1 MYRIGIDFGGTNI
14 AVGLVDGNMNIIEK
28 KSRPT
33 LLGRDVDL
41 MVKDMAE
48 ICLELLESNGITL
61 SDLESIGIASP
72 GTINSSTGEVE
83 SYHAMGMVN
92 YPMRKKLSSF
102 LNFDNIKLAN
112 DANAAAYAEALAG
125 SVKGSSEVVMIT
137 LGTGVGGGLIL
148 GGKIYEGFN
157 FSAGELG
164 HIVIVK
170 DGEPC
175 PCGRHGCWEQYSS
188 ATGLIRQT
196 KREMEANPSSL
207 LWQVCGGDINKVNGK
222 TVFDAR
228 DLGDESAQKVIDNY
242 YSYLALGL
250 TNIVNIFQPEIL
262 CIGGGICGQGEA
274 LREPVEKLVMAE
286 QYAKST
292 PNKTKIVIA
301 SLGNDAGIIGA
312 AML

>member
-125 SVKGSSEVVMIT
+125 SAKGSSEVVMIT

-274 LREPVEKLVMAE
+274 LREPIEKLVMAE

>member
-1 MYRIGIDFGGTNI
+1 
-14 AVGLVDGNMNIIEK
+14 
-28 KSRPT
+28 
-33 LLGRDVDL
+33 
-41 MVKDMAE
+41 
-48 ICLELLESNGITL
+48 
-61 SDLESIGIASP
+61 
-72 GTINSSTGEVE
+72 
-83 SYHAMGMVN
+83 
-92 YPMRKKLSSF
+92 
-102 LNFDNIKLAN
+102 
-112 DANAAAYAEALAG
+112 
-125 SVKGSSEVVMIT
+125 
-137 LGTGVGGGLIL
+137 
-148 GGKIYEGFN
+148 
-157 FSAGELG
+157 
-164 HIVIVK
+164 
-170 DGEPC
+170 
-175 PCGRHGCWEQYSS
+175 
-188 ATGLIRQT
+188 
-196 KREMEANPSSL
+196 MEANPSSL

-274 LREPVEKLVMAE
+274 LREPIEKLVMAE